1 MKKLLKRLTLLL
13 KGDYKMYD
21 VYKVRLDF
29 PMLQNKKMQGKPLV
43 YLDNASTTFK
53 PQCVID
59 EINKYYLEMNANSHR
74 GDYDLCY
81 NMDVAVLESRKVI
94 AKFIN
99 SDVNEVVFTSG
110 DTEAINLIAYGYA
123 LEYLKKGDQIL
134 ISETEHASNV
144 LPWYRICE
152 LTGAEIC
159 FVELENKRV
168 TPNTVRN
175 AFKKYKNIKLVALA
189 HVGNVLGYE
198 INAKEIAS
206 ICHDNGALF
215 ALDGAQSVPHMKVD
229 FKDLDVDFLSF
240 SAHKMCGPTGIGCLV
255 GKFDLLQKMATFHL
269 GGGMNVKFNNKGEVI
284 PLDAPSKFEAGT
296 LNLSAIMGFKVA
308 VEYLSN
314 LGMDNIHK
322 HDQELF
328 DYAVSKLENEDKV
341 IIYNKDSRNGVLA
354 FNIKDVFAQ
363 DEATLLN
370 SKGIAV
376 RSGQHCAKMID
387 DVIGTPATVR
397 MSTYLYTSKEDIDVF
412 VDNLINGGDILDA
425 YFFN

>member
-1 MKKLLKRLTLLL
+1 
-13 KGDYKMYD
+13 MYD
-21 VYKVRLDF
+21 IKKVRLDF
-29 PMLQNKKMQGKPLV
+29 PMLQNKTMQGKPLV
-43 YLDNASTTFK
+43 FLDNASTTFK
-53 PQCVID
+53 PRQVIEAMD
-59 EINKYYLEMNANSHR
+59 KYYLEMNSNSHR

-81 NMDVAVLESRKVI
+81 NMDVEVAKARETI

-110 DTEAINLIAYGYA
+110 DTEAINLVAYGYA

-144 LPWYRICE
+144 LPWYRICD
-152 LTGAEIC
+152 LTGAKVC
-159 FVELENKRV
+159 FVKLENKRITV
-168 TPNTVRN
+168 EGVRN
-175 AFKKYKNIKLVALA
+175 AFKENKNIKLVALA

-206 ICHDNGALF
+206 ICHKNGALLL
-215 ALDGAQSVPHMKVD
+215 LDGAQSVPHMAVD
-229 FKDLDVDFLSF
+229 FKDLDVDFLTF

-255 GKFDLLQKMATFHL
+255 GKYVLLQKMATFHT
-269 GGGMNVKFNNKGEVI
+269 GGGMNVKFNNKQEVI
-284 PLDAPSKFEAGT
+284 PLDAPAKFEAGT
-296 LNLSAIMGFKVA
+296 LNLSAIMGFKA
-308 VEYLSN
+308 AIEYLTN
-314 LGMDNIHK
+314 LGMENIHK

-328 DYAVSKLENEDKV
+328 EYAISKLEGHDNI
-341 IIYNKDSRNGVLA
+341 IIYNKDSNSGIIA
-354 FNIKDVFAQ
+354 FNIKGVFAQ

-387 DVIGTPATVR
+387 PVIGEPATVR
-397 MSTYLYTSKEDIDVF
+397 MSTYLYTSKEEIDIF
-412 VDNLINGGDILDA
+412 IDNLINGGDILDA